1 MENTQVKKKV
11 WRSRAEIEELLGA
24 FERSGMTQ
32 QAFCLQN
39 GLSASTFSNWRR
51 KASSVDDSPGVLRPV
66 RMSGVPATSG
76 VSVRLTDG
84 TEVFFPG
91 GCSCDEIGTVVA
103 TLSRGARC

>member
-1 MENTQVKKKV
+1 MENTQVKKR
-11 WRSRAEIEELLGA
+11 WRTRAEIEQLLAA

-51 KASSVDDSPGVLRPV
+51 KASSFDGSPGVLRPV
-66 RMSGVPATSG
+66 RVSGVPVMSGVA
-76 VSVRLTDG
+76 VRLADG

-91 GCSCDEIGTVVA
+91 GCSCDEIAAVVV
-103 TLSRGARC
+103 TLNRSALC